1 VDIKLNFINNSND
14 LNNFQIV
21 IFQKNVAGPNAPAV
35 AWKVIQNCGQGS
47 NHPFVFPAALSVNVI
62 DGYGNHTAPQ
72 PAETGMM
79 FMLKL
84 GPSGHVLAPEGG
96 APDRDVHVANG
107 LERGAIT
114 ANLHKGGKLLASQPW
129 VYPQQRTA
137 FKFDPT
143 LWIGAVS
150 QMEEGAVMNQAI
162 LDSITT
168 QLPVLGIVSADI
180 VMSGGGPG
188 AGATPLTFELANIIR
203 G

>member
-1 VDIKLNFINNSND
+1 MDIKLNFINNSND
-14 LNNFQIV
+14 VNNSQIV
-21 IFQKNVAGPNAPAV
+21 IFQKNIAGPNAPAV

-47 NHPFVFPAALSVNVI
+47 NHPFVFPSALSVNVI
-62 DGYGNHTAPQ
+62 DSHGNHTAPQ

-79 FMLKL
+79 FMIKL

-96 APDRDVHVANG
+96 APDREVHVANG

-114 ANLHKGGKLLASQPW
+114 ANLYKGGKLLASQPW
-129 VYPQQRTA
+129 VYPQQRSA
-137 FKFDPT
+137 FRFDPT
-143 LWIGAVS
+143 LWVGAVS
-150 QMEEGAVMNQAI
+150 QIEEGAEMNQAI

-168 QLPVLGIVSADI
+168 PFPVLGMVSADI

-188 AGATPLTFELANIIR
+188 TEAMPLTFELANIIR